1 MPGFD
6 KQSVKTRAPSAFTL
20 EHTARRG
27 QIERPGAE
35 IKKSA
40 ALFLRFREKRRVK
53 GATYKISR
61 KKSGAGHTSGTQLM
75 RKVLMYQLSVCSL

>member
-40 ALFLRFREKRRVK
+40 AFFPVPGRSAALAVLCKR
-53 GATYKISR
+53 
-61 KKSGAGHTSGTQLM
+61 
-75 RKVLMYQLSVCSL
+75 

>member
-20 EHTARRG
+20 EHTARRV
-27 QIERPGAE
+27 QIERPAAE
-35 IKKSA
+35 IKKA
-40 ALFLRFREKRRVK
+40 RRFFPVPREKRRPGVLHN
-53 GATYKISR
+53 KISR
-61 KKSGAGHTSGTQLM
+61 KKSGAGYTSGTQLM

>member
-20 EHTARRG
+20 EHTARRV

-35 IKKSA
+35 IKKARRFSP
-40 ALFLRFREKRRVK
+40 FLGEAPHWLCYVK
-53 GATYKISR
+53 DKPQ
-61 KKSGAGHTSGTQLM
+61 KSGAGYSSGTQLM

>member
-20 EHTARRG
+20 EHTARRV

-35 IKKSA
+35 IKKRGVFPRSSGEA
-40 ALFLRFREKRRVK
+40 PPWLCYVK
-53 GATYKISR
+53 DKPQ
-61 KKSGAGHTSGTQLM
+61 KSGAGYTSGTQLM